1 MKHNLNEEVFRIK
14 GMMGKI
20 MNEQFEDNN
29 EEDMD
34 IPSSDEDMPSSEEDM
49 SGGSNLVVSNNIFI
63 PIRTFYVDVSFDE
76 SRDPVTVTVTRGSK
90 NESYFEIAGE
100 MVPEGQFA
108 GNFIN
113 AVREKFGEDVFNK
126 LPYDGTV
133 LNIETGESEGY

>member
-34 IPSSDEDMPSSEEDM
+34 VPSSDEDM
-49 SGGSNLVVSNNIFI
+49 SGGESNLVVSDNIFI
-63 PIRTFYVDVSFDE
+63 PIRTFYVDVSFDG
-76 SRDPVTVTVTRGSK
+76 RPDPVTVTVTRGSK
-90 NESYFEIAGE
+90 NEAYFEIAGE
-100 MVPEGQFA
+100 TVPEGQFA
-108 GNFIN
+108 GDFIN

-133 LNIETGESEGY
+133 LNIKTGEAEGY

>member
-34 IPSSDEDMPSSEEDM
+34 VPSSDEDMSG
-49 SGGSNLVVSNNIFI
+49 GGSNLVVSDNIFI
-63 PIRTFYVDVSFDE
+63 PIRTFYVDVSFDG
-76 SRDPVTVTVTRGSK
+76 RPDPVTVTVTRGSK
-90 NESYFEIAGE
+90 GEAYFEIAGG

-113 AVREKFGEDVFNK
+113 AVKEKFGEDVFNK

-133 LNIETGESEGY
+133 LNIETGEAEGY